1 MAQPPAQDR
10 LDSQQSVSEAIRA
23 LQRKVERLENEKK
36 HLQESLSNEVRQS
49 QQWRQRQNSNE
60 RRGVKQDSD
69 ADLVKAMNAS
79 LQAENQSLKDQI

>member
-1 MAQPPAQDR
+1 M
-10 LDSQQSVSEAIRA
+10 SEAIRA

-60 RRGVKQDSD
+60 RRGLKQDSD

-79 LQAENQSLKDQI
+79 LQAENQSLKDQIQMLKVQLDSAIDEK